1 MTNKDGEEV
10 HKNGQVKFLESCRFM
25 TSSLDKLASNLDD
38 DQCKNFGRVY
48 TKDNVF
54 KLMRHKVYIHV
65 NKWIAGTKEIV
76 LLNMNMKGISD
87 QDHEHAH
94 QVWNRITPEFQNVT
108 LEDL

>member
-1 MTNKDGEEV
+1 MMINVRTLDGFIQ
-10 HKNGQVKFLESCRFM
+10 KTKFL
-25 TSSLDKLASNLDD
+25 SLW
-38 DQCKNFGRVY
+38 G
-48 TKDNVF
+48 T
-54 KLMRHKVYIHV
+54 KVYIHV

-108 LEDL
+108 LEDLWHDILLHEIYLATDVLLMSDVVESF